1 MNQNKSLR
9 NFNLIT
15 VLKNKAVNRVENHM
29 IKLKHQRNFQMNKH
43 SLVKRKSRSQSHQ
56 EAWEHKNR
64 NKSRIQVL
72 VRMID
77 KLLLICPNMT
87 LTI

>member
-29 IKLKHQRNFQMNKH
+29 IKLKHQRSSQMNKH
-43 SLVKRKSRSQSHQ
+43 SLAKHRSKSQFRQ

-77 KLLLICPNMT
+77 KLLLIYPNT
-87 LTI
+87 ILTI